1 MSELAE
7 KIAHFP
13 EAREIDSRR
22 IARPTARQWMLH
34 AALFLITAGTAT
46 ICGIMMA
53 GPDNNHGPD
62 TAGRPGFVGILFFYS
77 ALFFTLTFVSFFSS
91 SSPSSVSPPA
101 P

>member
-34 AALFLITAGTAT
+34 AALFLITAGTTT

-53 GPDNNHGPD
+53 GPDINPGPD
-62 TAGRPGFVGILFFYS
+62 TAGRTGFVCILSMIPPYYLYGFS
-77 ALFFTLTFVSFFSS
+77 GLLFPSFAHPYFLC
-91 SSPSSVSPPA
+91 
-101 P
+101 